1 MSKKILE
8 MTVSQLS
15 GHLAAKEISAVEAT
29 TAYIDNIDSVD
40 GDVGAYIRVTAR
52 QALEQAAEV
61 DRLRTSGEELS
72 PLAGIPAGIKDNIC
86 TKGIQTTCGSK
97 MLENFIPPYNATVI
111 DRLEQRHV
119 VMLGKLNMD
128 EFAMGSTN
136 EYSYFKPTR
145 NPHDLSRVPGGS
157 SGGAAAAVAAQEA
170 AFALGSDTGGSVRQP
185 AAFCGVVGIK
195 PTYGAVSRNG
205 LIAFASSLDQIGPM
219 TKNVRDSAMVMEA
232 IAGHDAGDATSLD
245 YAWPSFTKKIEQG
258 VQGLRIGLPKE
269 HFGEGISAEMK
280 DAVLKAAAAYER
292 LGAKVEEIS
301 VPNVNHALPA
311 YFAIS
316 SAEASSNLARFDGIK
331 YGFRA
336 DVDGDVEDIYTATR
350 NEGFGLEVKS
360 RIMLGNH
367 VLSVD
372 NYDSYYKKAMQVR
385 TLIIEDFK
393 RAFENCDF
401 VLSPTTPTTAF
412 KLGEKHQDP
421 SIMFRCNLYT
431 VPANIAGIPALSL
444 PCGTDSK
451 GLPIGMQLMGK
462 QFDEPLLYRAAYA
475 YEQRGNY

>member
-462 QFDEPLLYRAAYA
+462 QFDEPLIYRAAYA

>member
-245 YAWPSFTKKIEQG
+245 YAWPSFTQKIEQG
-258 VQGLRIGLPKE
+258 VQGLRIGLLKE
-269 HFGEGISAEMK
+269 HFGI
-280 DAVLKAAAAYER
+280 LK
-292 LGAKVEEIS
+292 
-301 VPNVNHALPA
+301 
-311 YFAIS
+311 
-316 SAEASSNLARFDGIK
+316 
-331 YGFRA
+331 
-336 DVDGDVEDIYTATR
+336 T
-350 NEGFGLEVKS
+350 
-360 RIMLGNH
+360 
-367 VLSVD
+367 
-372 NYDSYYKKAMQVR
+372 
-385 TLIIEDFK
+385 
-393 RAFENCDF
+393 
-401 VLSPTTPTTAF
+401 
-412 KLGEKHQDP
+412 
-421 SIMFRCNLYT
+421 
-431 VPANIAGIPALSL
+431 
-444 PCGTDSK
+444 
-451 GLPIGMQLMGK
+451 
-462 QFDEPLLYRAAYA
+462 
-475 YEQRGNY
+475 

>member
-245 YAWPSFTKKIEQG
+245 YAWPSFTQKIEQG
-258 VQGLRIGLPKE
+258 VQGLRIGLLKE
-269 HFGEGISAEMK
+269 HFGEGISAEIK

-367 VLSVD
+367 VLSAD

-385 TLIIEDFK
+385 TLIIEDFN

-401 VLSPTTPTTAF
+401 ILSPTTPTTAF

-462 QFDEPLLYRAAYA
+462 QFDEPLIYRAAYA

>member
-280 DAVLKAAAAYER
+280 DAVLKAAAAYEK

-367 VLSVD
+367 VLSAD

-385 TLIIEDFK
+385 TLIIEDFN

-401 VLSPTTPTTAF
+401 ILSPTTPTTAF